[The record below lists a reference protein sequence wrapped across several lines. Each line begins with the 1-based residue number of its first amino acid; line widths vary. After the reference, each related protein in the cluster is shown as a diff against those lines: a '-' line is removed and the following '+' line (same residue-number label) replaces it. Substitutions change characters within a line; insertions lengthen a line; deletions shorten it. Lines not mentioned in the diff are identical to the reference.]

1 MHAPSQLLIIL
12 TTICLCALAAHRLK
26 VAGPIMFLLGGALL
40 ALVPGMGH
48 VTIDP
53 EYMLVIFLPPIL
65 MEAAF
70 FTSIRDFRQ
79 VIRPILRLA
88 VGLVVLTAVATA
100 FTLEALLPGATLAL
114 GFVLGAIISP
124 PDAAA
129 ATSALKHVRLPQR
142 TMTVLEGESL
152 VNDATGIVLFEFAL
166 AAVMHGQFSLVDA
179 GLDFVWKAAGGV
191 AVGLAVA
198 WIFTK
203 LYPLFKEPSIEIIGS
218 FVPPYAAYVLAEHA
232 HSSGVLAVVAAGLYT
247 GWHAPRLFNAQARMP
262 MQTIWK
268 MTTYFLGALAFLL
281 IGLQLPGILAALK
294 QYDRDVVIATTG
306 GVCAAVIIIR
316 LVYAYV
322 ASYSAIGL
330 RRWLLR
336 DQVEWPSWQNTFLL
350 GWTGMRGVVTL
361 ALALA
366 LPFTLPNGEAFPYRD
381 LLIFI
386 SVAVILMTLVLQGL
400 SLPLLVRKMKLRF
413 QFNRLQEEWLARTE
427 STRRALAI
435 LQEITEC
442 EAIYRPA
449 LERIRQHYEERLA
462 SLGDGPNT
470 PLDPRQQQ
478 SLMHHPLIMAENRI
492 WQETLRTERETVVDM
507 RMAFQIG
514 DDVMHEIIAELD
526 LLTTRFQ
533 YVSDDEKPSDTA
545 VKTRRR
551 WAFLQRREAIA

>member
-1 MHAPSQLLIIL
+1 MHEPSQLLIIL
-12 TTICLCALAAHRLK
+12 TAICLCALLAHRLR
-26 VAGPIMFLLGGALL
+26 VAGPIMFLLGGSLL
-40 ALVPGMGH
+40 ALLPGMGH
-48 VTIDP
+48 ITISP

-100 FTLEALLPGATLAL
+100 FTFHALLPATTLAL
-114 GFVLGAIISP
+114 GYVLGAIISP

-129 ATSALKHVRLPQR
+129 ATAALKHVRMPQR

-152 VNDATGIVLFEFAL
+152 VNDATGIVLFEFAV

-191 AVGLAVA
+191 AIGLAVA

-203 LYPLFKEPSIEIIGS
+203 LYPLFKEPSIEIIAS
-218 FVPPYAAYVLAEHA
+218 FVPPYGAYVLGEHA
-232 HSSGVLAVVAAGLYT
+232 HSSGVLAVVAAGLYI

-281 IGLQLPGILAALK
+281 IGLQLPAILAALRH
-294 QYDRDVVIATTG
+294 YDRSLVIATTS
-306 GVCAAVIIIR
+306 GVCAAVIGIR

-322 ASYSAIGL
+322 ASYSAIAL
-330 RRWLLR
+330 RRWLR
-336 DQVEWPSWQNTFLL
+336 KDGSNWPSWQNTFLL

-366 LPFTLPNGEAFPYRD
+366 LPLTLPNGDAFPYRD

-386 SVAVILMTLVLQGL
+386 SVAVILVTLVVQGL
-400 SLPLLVRKMKLRF
+400 TLPVLVKRLKLRY
-413 QFNRLQEEWLARTE
+413 QYHRLQEEWMARTA
-427 STRRALAI
+427 STRQALTI
-435 LQEITEC
+435 LNEITEC
-442 EAIYRPA
+442 EAVYRPA
-449 LERIRQHYEERLA
+449 LDRIRQHYEERLQ

-470 PLDPRQQQ
+470 PLDPQHQQ
-478 SLMHHPLIMAENRI
+478 SLMHHPTIMAENRI
-492 WQETLRTERETVVDM
+492 WQETLRTERDAVVDL
-507 RMAFQIG
+507 RMNYTIG
-514 DDVMHEIIAELD
+514 DDVMHEIIGEID
-526 LLTTRFQ
+526 LLATRFE
-533 YVSDDEKPSDTA
+533 YVSPDEKLSDATI
-545 VKTRRR
+545 KTRRR
-551 WAFLQRREAIA
+551 WAFLQRRAAIA